1 MSVQLVRKVRLRVG
15 AGAAKPGPAIG
26 QALGPLGINMAE
38 FCKQFNEKTKTYEKE
53 TPVPVELSAFSN
65 RTFTFICK
73 TPPTSWFLKKC
84 AGVEAG
90 AARTGHEIV
99 GEVHVKHIYEIAKVK
114 QTDEH
119 LKSLSLEAISRS
131 IVGSCRTMGLKVIT
145 GEISTNASS
154 SGGGVSESTDTRK
167 KEDSK
172 KSETKKDAKAPTKP
186 AGTSA
191 TKEGKEK
198 AAGDAPAK
206 DAKKNDKAP
215 DKKK

>member
-1 MSVQLVRKVRLRVG
+1 VRLRVG

-73 TPPTSWFLKKC
+73 TPPTSWFLKRC

-131 IVGSCRTMGLKVIT
+131 IVGSCRTMGLKVVT
-145 GEISTNASS
+145 GEVSTSASGGG
-154 SGGGVSESTDTRK
+154 GGGVSESTDKGVGK
-167 KEDSK
+167 KEDPK
-172 KSETKKDAKAPTKP
+172 KNDTKKDAKAGAKPSGTP
-186 AGTSA
+186 AGG
-191 TKEGKEK
+191 KEGKDK

-215 DKKK
+215 ADKKK